1 MSSFL
6 ILAVLG
12 GAAAPAQVPAVPPR
26 DPVLVWNEAAL
37 RAVRAERTPPP
48 QVARHLAML
57 HVAIYD
63 AVNAVQPT
71 HRFYRFPSVVAEP
84 TSAEAAAAVAAHRIL
99 VELYPRQVEAF
110 DATLDETLAAVPD
123 SDAKDAGVT
132 LGQSV
137 AEKVLAWRRDDG
149 SARTMRH
156 PGHPFPGLWRPTPPG
171 YRQALLPQWRF
182 VTPFAMRGPSQ
193 FPPTDPPL
201 LTSREY
207 AAAFAEVKALGERNS
222 AVRTAVAETGGR
234 AMPLSRAL
242 GERNSAVRTADQTVI
257 AWFWNDD
264 LGTVTPPGHWNR
276 IAGVV
281 SRERGPGL
289 HETARLFA
297 LLNVTLADAAILCWE
312 CKFRYSLWRPI
323 DAIREA
329 DRDGN
334 PATDPDPAWT
344 PLLTTPNFPS
354 YTSGHSTFSGAGATA
369 LALFFGTDAVRF
381 RIDSDGLPGVVRDY
395 PGFWAAAE
403 EAGRSR
409 IYGGI
414 HYEFDNREGLA
425 AGSALAA
432 YVAENFF
439 RPRSPVAGAPGSSA
453 PETTVL
459 RPPAFRPAIRSRSP

>member
-6 ILAVLG
+6 ILAMLG
-12 GAAAPAQVPAVPPR
+12 AAAAPAQVPAAPPR

-71 HRFYRFPSVVAEP
+71 HRFYRFPSALTVS
-84 TSAEAAAAVAAHRIL
+84 TSAEAAATVAAHRVL
-99 VELYPRQVEAF
+99 VELYPRQAEAC
-110 DATLDETLAAVPD
+110 DAALDETLAAVPD
-123 SDAKDAGVT
+123 GDAKDAGVL

-137 AEKVLAWRRDDG
+137 AEKVLAWRRNDG
-149 SARTMRH
+149 STRSLRH
-156 PGHPFPGLWRPTPPG
+156 PGSSSPGLWRPTPPG
-171 YRQALLPQWRF
+171 YQPALLPQWRF
-182 VTPFAMRGPSQ
+182 VAPFAMRSTAQ
-193 FPPTDPPL
+193 FPPVDPPPL
-201 LTSREY
+201 NTREY
-207 AAAFAEVKALGERNS
+207 AAGFAEVKALGERNS
-222 AVRTAVAETGGR
+222 AIRT
-234 AMPLSRAL
+234 P
-242 GERNSAVRTADQTVI
+242 DQTVI
-257 AWFWNDD
+257 AWFWNDE

-276 IAGVV
+276 IAQVV
-281 SRERGPGL
+281 SRERGLGL
-289 HETARLFA
+289 ADNARLFA
-297 LLNVTLADAAILCWE
+297 LLNITLADAAILCWE
-312 CKFRYSLWRPI
+312 CKFRYSYWRPI
-323 DAIREA
+323 NAIREA

-344 PLLTTPNFPS
+344 SLLTNPNFPS
-354 YTSGHSTFSGAGATA
+354 YTSGHSSFSGAGATA

-381 RIDSDGLPGVVRDY
+381 RVGSDGLPGVVRSY

-414 HYEFDNREGLA
+414 HYDFDNREGLA
-425 AGSALAA
+425 AGSALAV
-432 YVAENFF
+432 YIAENFLL
-439 RPRSPVAGAPGSSA
+439 PRAR

-459 RPPAFRPAIRSRSP
+459 RQPVLRPAIRLRSP